1 MFETLIA
8 YKAIADASRLRMMLL
23 LARNEL
29 AVTDLTR
36 ILRQSQ
42 PRVSRHLKIL
52 TDAGL
57 IERYKEGAWVFYR
70 LAGVGRAADV
80 ARGLVEMAATDS
92 LEHAKDIDRLGEIIA
107 ARIGES
113 DVYFAS
119 HAAEWDHIRSL
130 HVSEA
135 EVETAIIDALS
146 KRPIGHFLDIGTG
159 TGRVLEIMA
168 PHVSRGVGVDI
179 SREMLGLARAR
190 LERRGYDH
198 CQVRLADMYD
208 LPKDSEGYDTITLHQ
223 VLHFADDPQ
232 QVVAEAASVLRP
244 DGQILVVDFAPHD
257 NEALRDQHS
266 HRRLGFADDQ
276 MLHYLSET
284 GLRGEV
290 INHLTG
296 GELTVTLWRAEKKG
310 VHA

>member
-1 MFETLIA
+1 MFETLTA
-8 YKAIADASRLRMMLL
+8 YKAIADSSRLRMMLL

-70 LAGVGRAADV
+70 MAGKGRAASV
-80 ARGLVEMAATDS
+80 ASGLVEMASFDC
-92 LEHAKDIDRLGEIIA
+92 LEHAKDVERLNEIIA
-107 ARIGES
+107 VRAGEA
-113 DVYFAS
+113 DIYFAS

-130 HVSEA
+130 HISET
-135 EVETAIIDALS
+135 EVEVAIVEALA

-159 TGRVLEIMA
+159 TGRVLEVMA
-168 PHVSRGVGVDI
+168 PYVGRGVGIDI

-190 LERRGYDH
+190 LETRGFDH
-198 CQVRLADMYD
+198 CQVRLGDMYD
-208 LPKDSEGYDTITLHQ
+208 LPKDDDGFDTITLHQ

-232 QVVAEAASVLRP
+232 QVVAEASSVLRP
-244 DGQILVVDFAPHD
+244 EGQILVVDFAPHD
-257 NEALRDQHS
+257 KEFLRDEHS

-276 MLHYLSET
+276 VLNYLSET

-290 INHLTG
+290 VNHLTG
-296 GELTVTLWRAEKKG
+296 GELTVTLWRAEKTG
-310 VHA
+310 ASV

>member
-1 MFETLIA
+1 MFETLTA
-8 YKAIADASRLRMMLL
+8 YKAVADASRLRMLLL

-70 LAGVGRAADV
+70 LAGMGRAAEV
-80 ARGLVEMAATDS
+80 ARGLVEMAATDT
-92 LEHAKDIDRLGEIIA
+92 LEHAKDIERLSEIISMRA
-107 ARIGES
+107 GEA
-113 DVYFAS
+113 DIYFAR
-119 HAAEWDHIRSL
+119 HADEWDHIRSL
-130 HVSEA
+130 HVSET
-135 EVETAIIDALS
+135 EVEAAIVVALAKS
-146 KRPIGHFLDIGTG
+146 PIGHFLDIGTG

-168 PHVSRGVGVDI
+168 PYVRRGVGVDI

-190 LERRGYDH
+190 LQQRGYDH

-208 LPKDSEGYDTITLHQ
+208 LPKDSEGYDAITLHQ

-232 QVVAEAASVLRP
+232 QVITEAASVLRK
-244 DGQILVVDFAPHD
+244 DGQILVIDFAPHD
-257 NEALRDQHS
+257 NETLRNEHS
-266 HRRLGFADDQ
+266 HRRLGFADEQ
-276 MLHYLSET
+276 VLYYLSET
-284 GLRGEV
+284 GLRGNV
-290 INHLTG
+290 INRLTG
-296 GELTVTLWRAEKKG
+296 GELTVTIW
-310 VHA
+310 HAQKIGASA